1 MILKNCRYQ
10 DFADKIQRKGKK
22 IIIYGAGMIG
32 QVVVPSIL
40 QQYGLE
46 QSVLCYVDRDKSK
59 SEQTIKI
66 GATPCEIKSP
76 DMLSEV
82 AGHVTILVTNS
93 NFYPIIEFLDK
104 LETLNQTEV
113 YLFPLMQLE
122 ELKHAKHPELVK
134 SSTEP
139 RIPRKIHYCWFS
151 ENPIQ
156 ESLQKC
162 IDSWK
167 EKCPDYEIICW
178 NESNYDVN
186 KRRYTAEAYANQKYG
201 FVADV
206 ARFDIL
212 YEHGGIYLDTDV
224 ELLKSLDEMLYQEA
238 FIGTEKWGNINSGGG
253 CGAVPHHPMIKALLQ
268 SRENLSFVRED
279 GKLNLDTNGIY
290 ETGVFLDHGF
300 EVKNETQVIDHMT
313 VYPPKVFHPLD
324 YITCE
329 QSRVPE
335 TVSVHY
341 FSGTWMDAK
350 EIKNRTDTQDKYKKV
365 LRRIEEQEGKANVR
379 LSHRE

>member
-10 DFADKIQRKGKK
+10 DFAEQIRREDKK

-32 QVVVPSIL
+32 QVVIPSIL
-40 QQYGLE
+40 QQIRLE
-46 QSVLCYVDRDKSK
+46 QKVLFYVDKDKSK
-59 SEQTIKI
+59 SGQSVQIGTIS
-66 GATPCEIKSP
+66 CEIKSP
-76 DMLSEV
+76 DVLFDV
-82 AGHVTILVTNS
+82 AEDIVILVTNS
-93 NFYPIIEFLDK
+93 NFYPIIEFLDTVEA
-104 LETLNQTEV
+104 LRESEV

-122 ELKHAKHPELVK
+122 ELKHAKNPTVIQA
-134 SSTEP
+134 STDP
-139 RIPRKIHYCWFS
+139 LIPRKIHYCWFS
-151 ENPIQ
+151 ENPIP
-156 ESLQKC
+156 ESLQIC
-162 IDSWK
+162 INSWK
-167 EKCPDYEIICW
+167 EKCPEYEIICW
-178 NESNYDVN
+178 NEDNYDVN
-186 KRRYTAEAYANQKYG
+186 QRRYTAEAYANQKYG

-268 SRENLSFVRED
+268 CREKLFFVKKD

-290 ETGVFLDHGF
+290 ETRVFLEHGF
-300 EVKNETQVIDHMT
+300 EVKNETQIVNNMT
-313 VYPPKVFHPLD
+313 VYPPLVFHPLD

-329 QSRVPE
+329 QSVVPE

-350 EIKNRTDTQDKYKKV
+350 EIKNRRDTQDKYMKV
-365 LRRIEEQEGKANVR
+365 LQRIEEQEG
-379 LSHRE
+379 EC

>member
-10 DFADKIQRKGKK
+10 DFAEKIQRENKK

-32 QVVVPSIL
+32 QVVIPSIL

-46 QSVLCYVDRDKSK
+46 EKVLYYVDRDKSK
-59 SEQTIKI
+59 SEQSIPI
-66 GATPCEIKSP
+66 GRNSCEIKSP
-76 DMLSEV
+76 DALFDVV
-82 AGHVTILVTNS
+82 ADIVVLVTNS
-93 NFYPIIEFLDK
+93 NFYPIIEFLDTI
-104 LETLNQTEV
+104 ETLHGSEV

-122 ELKHAKHPELVK
+122 ELKHGKNPALIQT
-134 SSTEP
+134 STELL
-139 RIPRKIHYCWFS
+139 IPRKIHYCWFS
-151 ENPIQ
+151 ENPIPD
-156 ESLQKC
+156 SLQKC

-167 EKCPDYEIICW
+167 KKCPNYEIICW
-178 NESNYDVN
+178 NENNYDVN
-186 KRRYTAEAYANQKYG
+186 QRRYTAEAYANQKYG

-212 YEHGGIYLDTDV
+212 YEHGGVYLDTDV

-253 CGAVPHHPMIKALLQ
+253 CGAVPQHPMIKALLQ
-268 SRENLSFVRED
+268 RRENLSFVRED

-300 EVKNETQVIDHMT
+300 EVKNETQVINHMT

-329 QSRVPE
+329 QSCVPE